1 MIIGLNVRKAESAV
15 VVGDV
20 VLSDNVSIWY
30 NAVVRGDIAPIRI
43 GKDSNVQEN
52 AVIHVSRDIPV
63 SIGERV
69 TIGHGAIIHSCTIED
84 DVLIGMGA
92 TILDGAVVGQGA
104 MIGAGALVGPGKV
117 IPPNSLV
124 VGIPGKVVRELTPEE
139 LEANRENIREYLEI
153 SSSLPEF
160 K

>member
-1 MIIGLNVRKAESAV
+1 M
-15 VVGDV
+15 
-20 VLSDNVSIWY
+20 WY